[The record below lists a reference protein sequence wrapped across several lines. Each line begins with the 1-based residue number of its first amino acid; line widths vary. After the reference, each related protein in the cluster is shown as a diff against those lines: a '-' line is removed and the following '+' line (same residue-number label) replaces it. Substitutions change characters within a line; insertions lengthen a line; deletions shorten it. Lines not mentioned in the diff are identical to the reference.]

1 MRTRC
6 LVSVFAL
13 SISASGGAQSLSQQ
27 LRGANGTVQMLYPT
41 RPNVCGDGQGSILNV
56 MGRAELSFYS
66 GSLSYGTSRR
76 ERRCEHGPARL
87 VLTVFDGEVTRARVY
102 VGPTPAPAA
111 DVRTISA
118 SANDAAAW
126 LTDVVAHG
134 NARAASDLLL
144 PLILVEGSE
153 PWRFFLQLV
162 RDENRPRDLKRS
174 VMMWLSNAVS
184 DHLGILDETA
194 RSDEDEMRDQAVY
207 VLSQRPR
214 SEGVPALIEV
224 AKSSTHPS
232 ARRSAIYWLGQSGD
246 PRAIEVY
253 ADLLGLR

>member
-1 MRTRC
+1 
-6 LVSVFAL
+6 
-13 SISASGGAQSLSQQ
+13 
-27 LRGANGTVQMLYPT
+27 
-41 RPNVCGDGQGSILNV
+41 
-56 MGRAELSFYS
+56 
-66 GSLSYGTSRR
+66 
-76 ERRCEHGPARL
+76 
-87 VLTVFDGEVTRARVY
+87 
-102 VGPTPAPAA
+102 
-111 DVRTISA
+111 VRTISS